1 MTAGKWLRVLLGV
14 AVGAAFVWLLV
25 RGVDVEG
32 VGGALSGLSAAS
44 VSLAVLLVA
53 TGAAV
58 RITRWWSLL
67 HVLAP
72 GLPLLA
78 CVRPYLFAWAVNNL
92 LPFRAGDAVR
102 VLAFRTS
109 LRSPAMRV
117 LGTLVVERCVD
128 VVLVSA
134 IFFLALLGLPEAVL
148 PAGVV
153 AAIAG
158 LAASAAVGMTL
169 ILAFLPASEG
179 FVQRL
184 LEHPRLARRRWAHVL
199 ADHGRQLASALGL
212 LRSPPRLAAYGGL
225 SMLAWS
231 CDAAAA
237 VVLAKALEAEVAA
250 LGPLLAFAT
259 GTLSMTIPVAP
270 GHVGTFDYFAALGL
284 EAYGAAR
291 ETAVAF
297 AIALHALW
305 IPFTV
310 IGLLC
315 WFPRR
320 TDR

>member
-1 MTAGKWLRVLLGV
+1 MTARRWLRVLLGV
-14 AVGAAFVWLLV
+14 AVGGVFVWLLA
-25 RGVDVEG
+25 RGVDAEG
-32 VGGALSGLSAAS
+32 VGGALAGLSFAS
-44 VSLAVLLVA
+44 MSLAVLLVA
-53 TGAAV
+53 CGAAV
-58 RITRWWSLL
+58 RITRWWALL
-67 HVLAP
+67 RVLAP

-102 VLAFRTS
+102 ILAFRTS

-128 VVLVSA
+128 VVLVST
-134 IFFLALLGLPEAVL
+134 IFFLALLGLPKAVL
-148 PAGVV
+148 PGAVV
-153 AAIAG
+153 AAIAVLAG
-158 LAASAAVGMTL
+158 LAMVGMAL
-169 ILAFLPASEG
+169 MLAFLPAFEG
-179 FVQRL
+179 FVLGL
-184 LEHPRLARRRWAHVL
+184 LERPQLAGRRWTSAL
-199 ADHGRQLASALGL
+199 ADHARQLAAALGL
-212 LRSPPRLAAYGGL
+212 LRSPSRLVAYGGL

-231 CDAAAA
+231 CDVA
-237 VVLAKALEAEVAA
+237 VALVLAAALEANVGA

-284 EAYGAAR
+284 QAYGAVR

-297 AIALHALW
+297 AIALHSLW